1 VSRDA
6 IWLGVQRRKDGLDG
20 FKSVYSIFISR
31 VDVYTAKSV
40 PELSKEAQG
49 KVGLVN
55 AKQMWRLNQEF
66 WKEKGLRLQQEI
78 IFASTGKKLPWQSDD
93 YYVAALAGSDI
104 QTNPPET
111 NEAVEKSDRAFARTV
126 DQMPAKAVL
135 DEIAQKV
142 DSAKLEAVL
151 MQEGTKKFA
160 DPQKALE
167 EQIGQRRSQLA
178 AAK

>member
-1 VSRDA
+1 M
-6 IWLGVQRRKDGLDG
+6 
-20 FKSVYSIFISR
+20 
-31 VDVYTAKSV
+31 DVYTAKHV

-55 AKQMWRLNQEF
+55 AKLMWQMNQEF
-66 WKEKGLRLQQEI
+66 WKDKGLRLQQEI
-78 IFASTGKKLPWQSDD
+78 IFASTGKKLPWQSED

-111 NEAVEKSDRAFARTV
+111 NEAIEKSDKAFTRTV
-126 DQMPAKAVL
+126 DQFPPKSVV

-142 DSAKLEAVL
+142 DSAKLEKVL
-151 MQEGTKKFA
+151 MEEGTKKFA

-167 EQIGQRRSQLA
+167 QQIGQRRSAMA
-178 AAK
+178 ASK